1 MPSNAL
7 SSLYPWHTLFS
18 GCMLL
23 SSLACSLAAFYSP
36 ASNRSNFNFSFIAV
50 HCYYTERKQ
59 CHPQDW
65 SHQPSLLFIY
75 PSLPPPTHSLFFSI
89 QSFHS
94 FSLETLHP
102 CCPVTICC
110 SPLYIVLFLSD
121 LFTCLTTSFQKTFVC
136 FSLVALLPNQAGT
149 ETYRLLYY
157 LTHTVKMISSSHVP
171 GCPRHVGEINF
182 IFYLLNSYWRDTGCI
197 TQLLCL
203 LKWVSEK

>member
-1 MPSNAL
+1 MSSTGLITSALPSFHL
-7 SSLYPWHTLFS
+7 SI
-18 GCMLL
+18 
-23 SSLACSLAAFYSP
+23 SP
-36 ASNRSNFNFSFIAV
+36 S
-50 HCYYTERKQ
+50 
-59 CHPQDW
+59 
-65 SHQPSLLFIY
+65 
-75 PSLPPPTHSLFFSI
+75 THSLSFFSI

-94 FSLETLHP
+94 FSLKTLHP

-182 IFYLLNSYWRDTGCI
+182 IFYLLK
-197 TQLLCL
+197 LLL
-203 LKWVSEK
+203 TRHWLYNPAVVFTEMGFREVDE